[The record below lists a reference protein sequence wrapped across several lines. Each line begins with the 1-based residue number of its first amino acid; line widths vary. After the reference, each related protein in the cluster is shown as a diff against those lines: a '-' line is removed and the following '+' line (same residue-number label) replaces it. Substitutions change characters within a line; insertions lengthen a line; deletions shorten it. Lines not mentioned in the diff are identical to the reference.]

1 MFDRLGGTYPCFSL
15 VECLIV
21 FASLFLAGC
30 LWMFLLQWYVNYR
43 LEDSA
48 HA

>member
-1 MFDRLGGTYPCFSL
+1 MFDRLGSTYPCFSL

-21 FASLFLAGC
+21 FAILFLAGC
-30 LWMFLLQWYVNYR
+30 LWTLVLQWYVDNR
-43 LEDSA
+43 LKENA